1 MPTPKQLFHVAL
13 AAGCFLSTTPAEARF
28 GKSRGSSGSSSSG
41 SRSSGGSGSRAS
53 GGSSSGSGSRA
64 SGRYTE
70 WKEHAHGASSQ
81 GQRVHDATPV
91 GQDSDDDDSPNPGG
105 GRPDKG
111 PRRPVIVPVPGWIAI
126 DGTYIPY
133 HRYRPYPV
141 ATQEPDEPSH
151 PVMVRMGVEGHAVR
165 DGGSVGFN
173 LGFEER
179 HWGISTRFTGL
190 SLNTDDGTPGQD
202 HIHLAEAHVTFA
214 PVVGERGRL
223 RMEGGVAAARAPDV
237 TFIGP
242 SLALSFERC
251 LLGPLDLE
259 GRLQWVPVPHLQLDG
274 QAALAVHLGVLTLRA
289 GWRGLLLDDR
299 GHVDG
304 VVHRDRMGGP
314 FAGLGLSF

>member
-1 MPTPKQLFHVAL
+1 MPTRKQMIHAAL
-13 AAGCFLSTTPAEARF
+13 AAGCLLGTTPAEARF
-28 GKSRGSSGSSSSG
+28 GKSRGS
-41 SRSSGGSGSRAS
+41 GGSGASRP
-53 GGSSSGSGSRA
+53 
-64 SGRYTE
+64 
-70 WKEHAHGASSQ
+70 
-81 GQRVHDATPV
+81 RVHDATPV
-91 GQDSDDDDSPNPGG
+91 GQDSHDGDAPNPGG

-111 PRRPVIVPVPGWIAI
+111 PRRPVIAPAPAWISI
-126 DGTYIPY
+126 DGTYVPY
-133 HRYRPYPV
+133 YRRYRPHPV

-151 PVMVRMGVEGHAVR
+151 PIMVRMGVEGNVLR
-165 DGGSVGFN
+165 DGNSVGIN

-179 HWGISTRFTGL
+179 HWGVSTRFTGL
-190 SLNTDDGTPGQD
+190 TLNADDGTVGQD
-202 HIHLAEAHVTFA
+202 AIHLAEAHVTFA

-242 SLALSFERC
+242 SMALSFERC

-259 GRLQWVPVPHLQLDG
+259 GRLQWVPLPHLQLDG
-274 QAALAVHLGVLTLRA
+274 QAGLAVHLGVLTLRA

-304 VVHRDRMGGP
+304 VVHRDMMGGP